1 MGLEIKM
8 ELHETLRRLAGI
20 LLIISAFTHIIQLI
34 YVGFEW
40 HDLAAALFGVAYG
53 ILGVLLII
61 FNENKPITI
70 VAIILPVI
78 GGTLGLVRLI
88 TIEIAQHNYINWFI
102 VWHVIADII
111 IVPCCF
117 YSYIHLSKYDQ
128 KEKINFAAIILFII
142 TGIIHI
148 MQPLEY
154 GFEFLA
160 VGALF
165 YGIIYLVLG
174 FYLLLSDITKQNII
188 LSLFLTI
195 VGLFMGLS
203 GIIMGITP
211 FLIFFVI
218 IDVILIELRYVLLKM
233 IR

>member
-1 MGLEIKM
+1 M
-8 ELHETLRRLAGI
+8 EMHETLRRFAGI
-20 LLIISAFTHIIQLI
+20 LLIVSAITHIIQLI
-34 YVGFEW
+34 FVGFEW
-40 HDLAAALFGVAYG
+40 HDLAAALFGVIYG
-53 ILGVLLII
+53 ILGLLLI
-61 FNENKPITI
+61 FLKENKPITI

-102 VWHVIADII
+102 VWHVLADII

-117 YSYIHLSKYDQ
+117 YSYTHLAEYNQ
-128 KEKINFAAIILFII
+128 EETINFAAITLFII
-142 TGIIHI
+142 TGIIHV

-154 GFEFLA
+154 GFAFLA

-174 FYLLLSDITKQNII
+174 FYLLLHDITKQNII
-188 LSLFLTI
+188 ISLFLTI

-218 IDVILIELRYVLLKM
+218 IDVILIELRYVLLQM